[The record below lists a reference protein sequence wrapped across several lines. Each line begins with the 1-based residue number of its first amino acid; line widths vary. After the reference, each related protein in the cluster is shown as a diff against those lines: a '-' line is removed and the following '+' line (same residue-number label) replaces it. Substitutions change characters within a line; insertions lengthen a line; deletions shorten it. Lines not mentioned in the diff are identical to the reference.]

1 MGKEGDGSRE
11 FRISPSLNTPLL
23 FARSGSD
30 GLSGQLKG
38 LQKNLDDWKQKERT
52 YQEKINDEAKE
63 LEKISSKQGL
73 LLKKKDEAMKKI
85 RDLGSLPS
93 DAFDK
98 YQVRWAEFG
107 VHGERFLSGFKNS
120 LLL

>member
-1 MGKEGDGSRE
+1 M
-11 FRISPSLNTPLL
+11 
-23 FARSGSD
+23 
-30 GLSGQLKG
+30 KG
-38 LQKNLDDWKQKERT
+38 LQKTLDEWKQKERN

-73 LLKKKDEAMKKI
+73 LLKKKEEAMKKI

-98 YQVRWAEFG
+98 YQVRYISYHGYFLASVGFG
-107 VHGERFLSGFKNS
+107 STYVTCELHLSLCTHF
-120 LLL
+120 

>member
-1 MGKEGDGSRE
+1 MPCRFSFFIKLTLV
-11 FRISPSLNTPLL
+11 PS
-23 FARSGSD
+23 RSGSD
-30 GLSGQLKG
+30 GLSGQLKD
-38 LQKNLDDWKQKERT
+38 LQKTLDEWKSKERS

-93 DAFDK
+93 DAFEK
-98 YQVRWAEFG
+98 YQVRLAHSALG
-107 VHGERFLSGFKNS
+107 RLHNRYM
-120 LLL
+120 